1 MAWIR
6 RRVKGKKRPANP
18 PAGPTPADIE
28 RAAQEAQRARATLHQ
43 VEAQTPEVETTAQH
57 LERKLRE
64 NSIGPRF
71 WAALGER
78 RA

>member
-1 MAWIR
+1 
-6 RRVKGKKRPANP
+6 VP
-18 PAGPTPADIE
+18 PTPEDIE
-28 RAAQEAQRARATLHQ
+28 RAAQEAERSRATLHRVQ
-43 VEAQTPEVETTAQH
+43 AQTPEVETTAQH

-64 NSIGPRF
+64 NNIGPRF

>member
-6 RRVKGKKRPANP
+6 RRRKAQRRPAAP
-18 PAGPTPADIE
+18 VGPTPAEIE
-28 RAAQEAQRARATLHQ
+28 RAAQEAERSRATLHKVQ
-43 VEAQTPEVETTAQH
+43 AQTPEVETTAQH

-64 NSIGPRF
+64 NNIGPRF